1 MAGSPVEQDAIAG
14 WPACRPVRA
23 CSRCPVELGAVFGQC
38 ETGSRWH
45 PARGGRQPSRR
56 PHDPAA
62 VPVSVRIGTRSRTIR
77 DCGRY
82 AVAKNV
88 VIVESPSKA
97 KTIEKYLGDDY
108 KVVAS
113 YGHVRDL
120 PRSDFA
126 VDVNGGDA
134 SLRYEVPKSAEKV
147 VGTLKREID
156 KADNV
161 FLATDLDRE
170 GEAIAWHVA
179 ELAEVSTD
187 AANRVVF
194 SEITRDAILAAFE
207 QPREIDEA
215 LVDAQ
220 QARRAVDRIVGYRL
234 SPTLWRNVASGISA
248 GRVQSVALRLIC
260 DREDE
265 IRAFVPEEYWTLE
278 ADFDADGGNRVT
290 AKLHTLDG
298 RRVVDPKT
306 RDEREDKGTSDRVVV
321 LGDQASAR
329 EVEARTRAIPS
340 WTVTG
345 TTRRETRRNP
355 QPPFI
360 TSTLQG
366 EASSKLGFTAQK
378 TMRVAQQL
386 YEGINLGDETVGL
399 ITYMRTDSVNLAA
412 SALGEIGELVRREY
426 GERYALDQPRRFT
439 RNAKGAQEAHEA
451 IRPTGI
457 DRRPREVAGRLDRD
471 QLALYDLI
479 WKRTVAT
486 QMAPAVF
493 DNLRADVV
501 DAEQPDRGPA
511 YRATGQVLKFDGFL
525 KVYRDE
531 DDPTGGGQL
540 PELADDQGLELAEVR
555 SEQHETQPPP
565 RYTER
570 RLIEVLEEE
579 GIGRPSTYA
588 QIIQV
593 LVQREYVRLESRRF
607 FPTPLGEVV
616 TAYLK
621 QHFSEVVDVS
631 FTARMEA
638 ELDEVAQ
645 GRRHMGP
652 MVSEFLGEVD
662 DWIAERKPERP
673 RIPIDGVECPT
684 CGAGMEKVFSGKSR
698 QWFASCS
705 RWPEC
710 DGTLPLD
717 QYGNVT
723 SVEELQPDE
732 SVPCPECGKGT
743 IRREGRFGPFY
754 GCQDYPKC
762 RGIVNVEQRIG
773 FSCPKCEQG
782 QLVQRMSR
790 YGKPFYGCNRYPD
803 CDFALWT
810 VPLAQPCPHCGG
822 PMKPPRR
829 NAKNPTAQCA
839 KCDEKVPVDPEPER
853 VTTEEYVPG
862 RRETAAS

>member
-1 MAGSPVEQDAIAG
+1 M
-14 WPACRPVRA
+14 
-23 CSRCPVELGAVFGQC
+23 
-38 ETGSRWH
+38 
-45 PARGGRQPSRR
+45 
-56 PHDPAA
+56 
-62 VPVSVRIGTRSRTIR
+62 
-77 DCGRY
+77 
-82 AVAKNV
+82 AKNV

-97 KTIEKYLGDDY
+97 RTIEKYLGEDY

-126 VDVNGGDA
+126 VDVANGDA
-134 SLRYEVPKSAEKV
+134 ALRYEVPKSAEKV
-147 VGTLKREID
+147 VTTLKREVGR
-156 KADNV
+156 AERV

-179 ELAEVSTD
+179 ELAGVDTD
-187 AANRVVF
+187 EANRVVF
-194 SEITRDAILAAFE
+194 SEITRDAILAAFDD
-207 QPREIDEA
+207 PRSIDDA

-265 IRAFVPEEYWTLE
+265 IRAFVPEEYWTVE
-278 ADFDADGGNRVT
+278 ADFANDDGSGVT
-290 AKLHTLDG
+290 AKLHALDG

-306 RDEREDKGTSDRVVV
+306 RDERAAKGSADDVVV
-321 LGDQASAR
+321 LGDEAAAR
-329 EVEARTRAIPS
+329 AVEERTRSVEA

-345 TTRRETRRNP
+345 TTRRETTRGPR
-355 QPPFI
+355 PPFI

-366 EASSKLGFTAQK
+366 EASSKLGFSAAK

-386 YEGINLGDETVGL
+386 YEGVNVGAETVGL
-399 ITYMRTDSVNLAA
+399 ITYMRTDSVNLSAT
-412 SALGEIGELVRREY
+412 ALGEIGDLVRREY
-426 GERYALDQPRRFT
+426 GERYAVDQPRRFT
-439 RNAKGAQEAHEA
+439 RSAKGAQEAHEA
-451 IRPTGI
+451 IRPTSVG
-457 DRRPREVAGRLDRD
+457 RRPRDVAGHLDRD
-471 QLALYDLI
+471 QLALYDLV

-493 DNLRADVV
+493 DNLRADLVAA
-501 DAEQPDRGPA
+501 DASEEGPA
-511 YRATGQVLKFDGFL
+511 YRVTGQVLKFDGFL

-531 DDPTGGGQL
+531 DDPSGGGRL
-540 PELADDQGLELAEVR
+540 PDLADGQGLALASVR
-555 SEQHETQPPP
+555 CEQHHTSPPP

-593 LVQREYVRLESRRF
+593 LVQREYVRLESKRF
-607 FPTPLGEVV
+607 LPTPLGEVV

-621 QHFSEVVDVS
+621 QHFAEVVDVS

-638 ELDEVAQ
+638 ELDEIAA
-645 GRRHMGP
+645 GRREMGP

-684 CGAGMEKVFSGKSR
+684 CGAAMEKVFSGKSR

-717 QYGNVT
+717 RYGNPT
-723 SVEELQPDE
+723 TVEELQPDE
-732 SVPCPECGKGT
+732 SVRCPECGKAML
-743 IRREGRFGPFY
+743 RREGRFGPFY

-773 FSCPKCEQG
+773 FGCPKCAQG
-782 QLVQRMSR
+782 QLVQRTSR
-790 YGKPFYGCNRYPD
+790 YGKPFFGCNRYPD

-829 NAKNPTAQCA
+829 NAKNPVATCA
-839 KCDEKVPVDPEPER
+839 SCGEKVPVDADPPR
-853 VTTEEYVPG
+853 VEAVEYVPG
-862 RRETAAS
+862 RREPAEVESG